1 MATGVTDFTFAL
13 ADTPGFREFAEV
25 PNYSE
30 RKVIFFASPYA
41 NTQAFFKGAVVRAA
55 VGSGTGTES
64 TTRLVISIRT
74 ASGSGTG
81 TESATAIEILPR
93 SATGSGQ
100 GTSGGGATGLHIAPR
115 TATGSGVGTDTNVV
129 KYGAIRNA
137 DGSGLGTAVA
147 IGLMNTKRTAT
158 GSGAGTQTGTGVR
171 VVPRSATGSGTGTQT
186 ATQKKLLLFLTPTDN
201 VVRYTEGI
209 TDGIAFSLFKF
220 YEPMARGRN
229 VYKFSD
235 GSFTENDPRDLSDV
249 VAIYY
254 GGTKNFVS
262 EAEKADLVAAGY
274 TVT

>member
-74 ASGSGTG
+74 ATGSGTG

-100 GTSGGGATGLHIAPR
+100 GTSGGLHIAPR